1 MWPVRRV
8 EAGQLGTM
16 RLAARLKLWARPI
29 EQQGSE
35 RMRRTNGVVLL
46 IAATLLAM
54 LMQACGPQV
63 PGTTATEPPVT
74 SGDETTPP
82 SATLP
87 PAAAST
93 VEKRLGSDYMLSHW
107 MAAEDGYYLIET
119 AFVPTGEHAYEWVSS
134 DGSETA
140 SFGFMFMAQAR
151 FADVKDGT
159 YQFVCSMVGDSFRA
173 FPYYLAG
180 RPGATPEKAPFY
192 KVPNAE
198 TYGISSPGLAYELR
212 KVGSTTSLDLLFM
225 CTGPDPDGVMAGGGR
240 PPDAQVIESGHSVT
254 MRFWYVS
261 LAPGTE
267 EAIRGFSSGA
277 AQLKSVSCEDGCLE
291 LEFDV
296 PWAYSVSLIGEKAE
310 QKPGDRSPALT
321 GYRLS
326 FLPKPA
332 APDAGPSFHDA
343 LTTAT
348 GLRFGDTTV
357 TAPRLFG
364 DLQEY
369 LLRAFPLQRVP
380 AAASSGSGM
389 DVALQVSERWLEE
402 SGAFFAGGKGSPS
415 FLKWRGRWYEVDSD
429 FDALLKTASLPAR
442 DSLGETPDAV
452 AGRYLSALF
461 FRDWKTAYACLGSV
475 PGDLTLQEFAKKAE
489 ALRSSGVHYRV
500 EGYEA
505 QESGIASASV
515 SADRWNSSEQPS
527 TWKETWVCIKEN
539 GVWRLRWEGNPLA
552 YGVTA
557 DESR

>member
-1 MWPVRRV
+1 MRRV
-8 EAGQLGTM
+8 NGIVL
-16 RLAARLKLWARPI
+16 LAAVMLF
-29 EQQGSE
+29 
-35 RMRRTNGVVLL
+35 
-46 IAATLLAM
+46 AM
-54 LMQACGPQV
+54 LVQACGPADS
-63 PGTTATEPPVT
+63 GKTATEPPVT

-82 SATLP
+82 STTLP
-87 PAAAST
+87 PAVAST

-119 AFVPTGEHAYEWVSS
+119 TFVPTGEHAYEWVSS

-159 YQFVCSMVGDSFRA
+159 YRFLCSMVGDSFRA

-240 PPDAQVIESGHSVT
+240 PPDTQVIESGHSVT
-254 MRFWYVS
+254 MRLWYVS

-267 EAIRGFSSGA
+267 EAIRGFSSDA
-277 AQLKSVSCEDGCLE
+277 AKLKSVSCEDGCLE

-296 PWAYSVSLIGEKAE
+296 PWAYSVSLVGEKVE
-310 QKPGDRSPALT
+310 QKPGDRSQALE

-332 APDAGPSFHDA
+332 ALDTGTSFHDA

-348 GLRFGDTTV
+348 ALRFGDTKV

-369 LLRAFPLQRVP
+369 LLRAFPLQQVP
-380 AAASSGSGM
+380 AVASSGSGV
-389 DVALQVSERWLEE
+389 DVALQVSERWSEE
-402 SGAFFAGGKGSPS
+402 SGAFFPGEKDNPS
-415 FLKWRGRWYEVDSD
+415 FLKWRDQWYGVDPA

-452 AGRYLSALF
+452 VGRYLMALF

-475 PGDLTLQEFAKKAE
+475 AGDLTLQEFVKKAE
-489 ALRSSGVHYRV
+489 AMRSSGVHYRV
-500 EGYEA
+500 EGYET
-505 QESGIASASV
+505 QQSDVASVSV
-515 SADRWNSSEQPS
+515 SADRWNSREQPS
-527 TWKETWVCIKEN
+527 TWQESWTCIREN
-539 GVWRLRWEGNPLA
+539 GLWRLLWQPGQ
-552 YGVTA
+552 
-557 DESR
+557 